1 MDHVRENGEIYS
13 NSVSKYFLNANFA
26 NNIILYA
33 YFVFSLAQQIYSY
46 WVFCNNMA

>member
-26 NNIILYA
+26 NNIILWISRL
-33 YFVFSLAQQIYSY
+33 FRVFISSTNLFILGLL
-46 WVFCNNMA
+46 